1 VRLGSAIG
9 ALTLLAL
16 GCSDR
21 NLYSED
27 SQPFIPNKLTLD
39 GVLCTDNPADRRFP
53 VKILFVVDGSG
64 IMREASPGGEHIL
77 AIQDIVNNNLPI
89 PNVEFGFIRYDDAP
103 ESLIQVPQDL
113 GSSGFTRD
121 DALVEA
127 ALARLRQGAGL
138 RETADAFSLARSVI
152 TGDAFQAER
161 GPLSRTKYVM
171 VHVTAG
177 SPDPTIPSS
186 RCNDRFDQPPPNC
199 ELALLDD
206 LVREIRDSV
215 IDLGAAEFNFH
226 TVFVEPAAVE
236 GLPCDPMA
244 VGNCPAGQTC
254 IQTGSTIL
262 SGRCV
267 EPCDPAA
274 PQCVTDPN
282 RTSCNTITLPDGA
295 GTISSYCA
303 RDELACFDGV
313 DNDGDGDVDCADPSY
328 PYNCNGNG
336 CERSCRNAC
345 RLDEIGTRLSLV
357 TGGRFDA
364 FETSDQVNLSRIDF
378 RSTQERFLVKEFIV
392 RNRNVIPSEE
402 GLIVDSD
409 GDGLGDEEE
418 DRLGLDPLFGD
429 SDGDF
434 YGDQLEVLFQP
445 LGFDP
450 LMIDTQPTCDD
461 PALDRDGDG
470 LRDCEEDLI
479 SSDTTLFDTDADGFP
494 DLLEFRSGT
503 NALFD
508 DGLDDVD
515 LDGARNGQEI
525 LANSDPL
532 SNDGRTRASLEYRY
546 RISDLGPQGQR
557 QCYNVRV
564 SNITLVETRDT
575 GAGPGFN
582 NIDIYFG
589 QVPQTDLEGFA
600 LFKAATIRVRYLDE
614 GPDGEP
620 FRDPDTV
627 ILDLQDEDFV
637 FVEP

>member
-1 VRLGSAIG
+1 MRLGSAIG

-16 GCSDR
+16 GCTDR

-64 IMREASPGGEHIL
+64 IMREAAPGGEHVL

-89 PNVEFGFIRYDDAP
+89 PNVEFGFIRYDDGP
-103 ESLIQVPQDL
+103 VSLIQVPQDL

-121 DALVEA
+121 DALIEA
-127 ALARLRQGAGL
+127 ALAQLRQGAGL
-138 RETADAFSLARSVI
+138 RETANAFSLARSVI

-177 SPDPTIPSS
+177 SPDPVIPSS

-199 ELALLDD
+199 EVALLDD

-215 IDLGAAEFNFH
+215 LDLGAAEFNFH

-236 GLPCDPMA
+236 GAPCDPMA
-244 VGNCPAGQTC
+244 AGNCPAGQTC
-254 IQTGSTIL
+254 VQTGSTVL

-282 RTSCNTITLPDGA
+282 RPSCNTLTLPDGA
-295 GTISSYCA
+295 GTSLSYCA

-313 DNDGDGDVDCADPSY
+313 DNDGDGDVDCADPNY
-328 PYNCNGNG
+328 PYNCDGNG
-336 CERSCRNAC
+336 CELSCRSAC
-345 RLDEIGTRLSLV
+345 RLDEIGVRLSLA

-409 GDGLGDEEE
+409 GDGLGDGEE

-429 SDGDF
+429 TDGDF
-434 YGDQLEVLFQP
+434 FGDQLEVLFQP

-450 LMIDTQPTCDD
+450 LMVDTQPTCDD
-461 PALDRDGDG
+461 PVLDSDGDG

-479 SSDTTLFDTDADGFP
+479 STDPTLFDTDADGFP
-494 DLLEFRSGT
+494 DQIEFRSGT
-503 NALFD
+503 NPLFN

-515 LDGARNGQEI
+515 LDGARNGQEL

-532 SNDGRTRASLEYRY
+532 SNDGRTRARLEYRY
-546 RISDLGPQGQR
+546 RISDLGPQDQR
-557 QCYNVRV
+557 QCYNVRI

-582 NIDIYFG
+582 NIDVYFG

-600 LFKAATIRVRYLDE
+600 LFKAATIRVQYLEE

-627 ILDLQDEDFV
+627 ILDLQDDDFV